1 MWSRFEGEASIPWEQ
16 SALGRDQISVK
27 LSPPLPVTSEF
38 LDAGVS
44 IIPEIEIGSHALPV
58 SLVVPS
64 AHAAP
69 RNPAPSFAR
78 PHLPRR

>member
-44 IIPEIEIGSHALPV
+44 IIPEI
-58 SLVVPS
+58 
-64 AHAAP
+64 
-69 RNPAPSFAR
+69 
-78 PHLPRR
+78 